1 MNFKKILVLLMA
13 LIMVVGAC
21 APAISAFDFANIK
34 EKGEEVV
41 EDTQASID
49 DLVAYVTENYVE
61 LYAEGYAYARENG
74 YIDVALDA
82 VGSAIVAV
90 ENIDVSGLPVGDDL
104 KEAIQYEIEACAS
117 TLGLIELAL
126 ECEDIDWLVFV
137 AMFITLDIDWHMDN
151 IRDIYA
157 AGVEDEQLQD
167 MIEDVK
173 HAVVSVDAAINAA
186 LDRAYEVM
194 VEKLIPLYDTVNAM
208 VEMTEEA
215 YEALVRTIAEIHTTI
230 VRAHRFLVDVNNTTV
245 DILASVEDTFE
256 YVMEN
261 YSSVIAALVEFYGEV
276 APALEVATQVYGF
289 VIDFISEYKGDVKAV
304 AVKARQLYSEILGVV
319 MDVYGDTTEALA
331 VAKEIHNAIFDLF
344 AKVNSD
350 IYDAIY
356 DAFNGEFVLTE
367 NSHYLALGD
376 APYAEELAGMV
387 HLGNKFDKI
396 ALNGNYDKTLVGAD
410 LVTIDFT
417 DNTLYDF
424 AVSQVMGKVAGI
436 VRGHEDLMGWY
447 NDEKVVGPYIR
458 EALTN
463 YGVDIN
469 ADVVELDWSLYLDEE
484 GKAVL
489 DSYLASVK
497 QEVIELGVP
506 EIYVFHLGDV
516 VLEAFA
522 QNGYYFP
529 GLTITLDVEIPVA
542 DLVVFA
548 VENIVYKHA
557 EFTYNVLETLEN
569 VNALAPNATVVIT
582 GLGNPFAGL
591 VEGLASIGVET
602 QVAELALDVAIE
614 ALNVQLLTNA
624 FIYDNVIFVHGNS
637 AEDIYDA
644 INFTCAHIYDKC
656 EDVECNLC
664 GEVREPVAHVF
675 TKYVFNNDATCTTD
689 GTETATCENCDKTD
703 TRTKYNSKTDHT
715 YSPATCLAPMT
726 CECGATLGV
735 SAPHTFGEWSVVT
748 EPTDITEGVKEHT
761 CTLCGHVETGTIPV
775 VTPVI
780 TVPGIIGIVV
790 LAVAVICGAS
800 AGLCYYKKKKNS

>member
-41 EDTQASID
+41 EGAQASID

-74 YIDVALDA
+74 YIDVAIEA
-82 VGSAIVAV
+82 VGNAIVAV
-90 ENIDVSGLPVGDDL
+90 ESIDVSGLPFGDEL
-104 KEAIQYEIEACAS
+104 KDAIQYEIESCAG
-117 TLGLIELAL
+117 TLGLIQFAL
-126 ECEDIDWLVFV
+126 ECEDIEWLMFV
-137 AMFITLDIDWHMDN
+137 AMFITLDLEWHMES
-151 IRDIYA
+151 IRDIYVA
-157 AGVEDEQLQD
+157 AAEDEQFQN

-173 HAVVSVDAAINAA
+173 HAIVSVDAAVNAA

-194 VEKLIPLYDTVNAM
+194 VEKLIPLYDSVNAM
-208 VEMTEEA
+208 VEMTVEA
-215 YEALVRTIAEIHTTI
+215 YESLVRTIAEIHTTI

-245 DILASVEDTFE
+245 EILASVKDTFE
-256 YVMEN
+256 FVMEN

-276 APALEVATQVYGF
+276 APALEVAAQVYGF
-289 VIDFISEYKGDVKAV
+289 VIDFVSEYKGDVKEV

-319 MDVYGDTTEALA
+319 VDVYDGTREALA

-417 DNTLYDF
+417 DDTLYDF
-424 AVSQVMGKVAGI
+424 AVNQVMGKLAGI
-436 VRGHEDLMGWY
+436 VRGHEGLMGWY
-447 NDEKVVGPYIR
+447 NDEKLVGPYIR
-458 EALTN
+458 EALTS
-463 YGVDIN
+463 YGIDIN
-469 ADVVELDWSLYLDEE
+469 AEVVELDWSLYLDEE
-484 GKAVL
+484 GKAAL
-489 DSYLASVK
+489 DSYLASMK
-497 QEVIELGVP
+497 QEVIELGIP
-506 EIYVFHLGDV
+506 ETYVLHLGDV

-542 DLVVFA
+542 DLVVYA

-591 VEGLASIGVET
+591 VEGLASIGIET

-614 ALNVQLLTNA
+614 TLNVQLLTNA

-637 AEDIYDA
+637 AEDIYNA
-644 INFTCAHIYDKC
+644 INFTCAHVYDKC

-664 GEVREPVAHVF
+664 GEVREPAAHVF
-675 TKYVFNNDATCTTD
+675 TKYVFNNDSTCTTD

-703 TRTKYNSKTDHT
+703 TRVKYNSKTGHA
-715 YSPATCLAPMT
+715 YSTATCLAPMT
-726 CECGATLGV
+726 CSCGATLGV

-775 VTPVI
+775 VTPVV

-800 AGLCYYKKKKNS
+800 AGFCYYKKKKNS